1 MTIPLLTSVAL
12 VQTVLLT
19 QIDWWGA
26 RPDLMLLVVLIWSVV
41 RGAEEGMVWGFI
53 GGLVIDLFSG
63 GPLGATVLALL
74 AVALLAG
81 QQWGQGI
88 GSSVIRLLLLTFVAV
103 LVFHLILLI
112 ILSWTGYQVTWG
124 WAILQVAGPSA
135 LLNASLSPFVQR
147 PLNWLERI
155 TRRERSFTL

>member
-1 MTIPLLTSVAL
+1 LTIPLLTGVAL
-12 VQTVLLT
+12 VQTVLLAP
-19 QIDWWGA
+19 IDWWGA
-26 RPDLMLLVVLIWSVV
+26 QPDLMLLVVLIWSVV
-41 RGAEEGMVWGFI
+41 RGVEEGMVWGFI
-53 GGLVIDLFSG
+53 GGLVIDLLSG

-88 GSSVIRLLLLTFVAV
+88 GSSVVRLLLLTFVAV

-112 ILSWTGYQVTWG
+112 ILSWTGYNVTWG

-135 LLNASLSPFVQR
+135 LLNASLSPFIQR

>member
-1 MTIPLLTSVAL
+1 LTIPLLTGVAL
-12 VQTVLLT
+12 VQTVLLA

-41 RGAEEGMVWGFI
+41 RGMEEGMVWGFI
-53 GGLVIDLFSG
+53 GGLIIDLFSG
-63 GPLGATVLALL
+63 GPLGVTVLALL

-81 QQWGQGI
+81 QPWGQGI
-88 GSSVIRLLLLTFVAV
+88 GSSVIRLLLVTFVAV

-112 ILSWTGYQVTWG
+112 ILSWTGYNVAWG